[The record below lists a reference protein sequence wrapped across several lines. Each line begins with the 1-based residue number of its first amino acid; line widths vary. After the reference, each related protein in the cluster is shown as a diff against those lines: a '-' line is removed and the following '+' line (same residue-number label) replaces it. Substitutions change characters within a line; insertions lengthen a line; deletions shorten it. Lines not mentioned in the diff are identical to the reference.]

1 MSSTVINTNVMSLN
15 SQHNLR
21 KSDNSLAQSLQ
32 RLSSGLRINS
42 AKDDAAGLAIS
53 DRMTAMI
60 KGNAQSIRNANDGIS
75 MVQTAE
81 GALSTISNDLQR
93 MRELAVQSANDSNT
107 ALDRVTLDNEFQ
119 QLIRAIGRVAN
130 TTDFNTRKLLD
141 GTLQSQVFQ
150 TGANQGNTI
159 ATTSVDARNTQL
171 GSRQIM
177 ATGGVTEKQMKD
189 SGVEEIKG
197 SFTISISQ
205 VRGQELVPL
214 ELKIDLSNPIFN
226 PDVNPGGATSEGT
239 KAGTTGLTTL
249 EDVTR
254 VVNNAIQMAIAG
266 TEKGNDPNGPFAN
279 TFSYGEGTMSEADAR
294 LKLAQANVSA
304 AIVTRNNGENTIILR
319 GAFDSQFELRMDESV
334 EMSLKAGRDVG
345 TPAIDSVP
353 ALSGSN
359 SPAQTVFTLTG
370 TDNTLPAEAFVI
382 SNYVDA
388 NGNTIIGTGGI
399 VNDLTIAADGGG
411 TRTLIQLQDALN
423 AASVSSGL
431 GLVFTFNGL
440 GNELT
445 ITDNFGRGAG
455 AANSIT
461 IQNEDTGTSGFSP
474 DGSSQS
480 FDPAPSGGSQNN
492 ATTIDSTLSQRPV
505 NFTSFAAGEL
515 GVLKLTLGGED
526 YTVDLSTVAGPNQS
540 DAQTNIATAI
550 NAALTAQGAAV
561 QGVTVAATATG
572 LTITDAAAGRSVSNV
587 SLSLSSTALFDN
599 LTPTFNDG
607 VGENISNFSITID
620 GQRIDVDLTGV
631 RQVDGGLD
639 SLTHAVR
646 TAIHSYQIDPSNPT
660 VPAPFADV
668 DVDVVAGT
676 ESGTHKLVIL
686 DPQGRNIQTARL
698 SGPET
703 IKLFDHELYDAALKD
718 PDTDSPYASEQ
729 VNLTQINV
737 TTRYDSMLAL
747 NIIDGALNQI
757 SDLRSELGAVQKLFE
772 SAVDNLGTYNVNLSA
787 ARSRIL
793 DTDFA
798 AETAALTRAQILQ
811 QAGISTLSQ
820 ANASPHA
827 ILSLLQ

>member
-15 SQHNLR
+15 PQHNLR

-81 GALSTISNDLQR
+81 GALSTIGNDLQR

-130 TTDFNTRKLLD
+130 STDFNTRKLLD

-171 GSRQIM
+171 GSRQIL
-177 ATGGVTEKQMKD
+177 GNEGVTEAQLKN
-189 SGVEEIKG
+189 GVQEIKG
-197 SFTISISQ
+197 SFTVSISE
-205 VRGQELVPL
+205 VRGQSIVPIEL
-214 ELKIDLSNPIFN
+214 EIDLSNPIFN

-254 VVNNAIQMAIAG
+254 VVNNAIQRAIAG

-353 ALSGSN
+353 PLTGTN
-359 SPAQTVFTLTG
+359 SASSQTVFKLALAGLVPADDFVLT
-370 TDNTLPAEAFVI
+370 TYTA
-382 SNYVDA
+382 A
-388 NGNTIIGTGGI
+388 NGQEVIGGSGGVTAITI
-399 VNDLTIAADGGG
+399 GGG
-411 TRTLIQLQDALN
+411 NYADIGQLADQLN
-423 AASVSSGL
+423 AASIANNL
-431 GLVFTFNGL
+431 GLVFSLNAGEL
-440 GNELT
+440 G
-445 ITDNFGRGAG
+445 ITDTFGRG
-455 AANSIT
+455 I
-461 IQNEDTGTSGFSP
+461 P
-474 DGSSQS
+474 
-480 FDPAPSGGSQNN
+480 
-492 ATTIDSTLSQRPV
+492 STLSATNDATTYTQTNV
-505 NFTSFAAGEL
+505 SLVTAAGTSTITHLSSRTVDYANVTAGDL
-515 GVLKLTLGGED
+515 GVLKLTLGGID
-526 YTVDLSTVAGPNQS
+526 YEVDLSGVNGDVIGNPNLIYDEINAVLAAATPSAQEDIAATVTAGPPPVI
-540 DAQTNIATAI
+540 T
-550 NAALTAQGAAV
+550 L
-561 QGVTVAATATG
+561 
-572 LTITDAAAGRSVSNV
+572 TDAIHGRSISNV
-587 SLSLSSTALFDN
+587 SLSLPSEARFDN

-631 RQVDGGLD
+631 TEVDGGLD
-639 SLTHAVR
+639 SLSHAVR
-646 TAIHSYQIDPSNPT
+646 TAIHGYQIDPSNPT

-686 DPQGRNIQTARL
+686 DPQGRNIETTRL

-703 IKLFDHELYDAALKD
+703 IKLFDHEEYDAALKD
-718 PDTDSPYASEQ
+718 PDTDNPYASEQ

-757 SDLRSELGAVQKLFE
+757 SDLRSELGAV
-772 SAVDNLGTYNVNLSA
+772 
-787 ARSRIL
+787 
-793 DTDFA
+793 
-798 AETAALTRAQILQ
+798 
-811 QAGISTLSQ
+811 
-820 ANASPHA
+820 
-827 ILSLLQ
+827 